1 MSTLK
6 ADTIQSTSGGAATLT
21 KQVAAKT
28 WSNTNAAGTTING
41 SFNVSTLTDT
51 GTGIQTIAY
60 TNAMANAVYSAT
72 ISMADD
78 AANHEF
84 LQSVAT
90 TGIVAK
96 HHTGSGFADVATM
109 WQIIGDLA

>member
-60 TNAMANAVYSAT
+60 TSAMANAIYSAT
-72 ISMADD
+72 ISMASD
-78 AANHEF
+78 AANHEW
-84 LQSVAT
+84 LDSQAT
-90 TGIVAK
+90 TGIAAK
-96 HHTGSGFADVATM
+96 HYTGSAYADVATM